1 MQRSRRTILAALPV
15 ALAGCGRS
23 FRQNSVPGGLY
34 IQNSRQRAVTVSVR
48 ATLLPP
54 KETSVSRGP
63 TEAATATPTPETPPG
78 DALESPTKTGEYDV
92 GAGENH
98 GVPGFFEEAGRWV
111 VEATVGNDG
120 GNRTRIKL
128 YTAIPGPTGA
138 DTVHIRV
145 RPGNVTAEATT
156 VD

>member
-1 MQRSRRTILAALPV
+1 MQRSRRTVLAALPV
-15 ALAGCGRS
+15 VLAGCGRS

-48 ATLLPP
+48 AALLPP

-63 TEAATATPTPETPPG
+63 TEAATATPTPETP
-78 DALESPTKTGEYDV
+78 AAEAVETPTKTGEYEV
-92 GAGENH
+92 GAGESH
-98 GVPGFFEEAGRWV
+98 GVPEFFEEAGRWAI
-111 VEATVGNDG
+111 ETTVGNDS
-120 GNRTRIKL
+120 GNRTRVEL
-128 YTAIPGPTGA
+128 YAAIPGPTGA

-145 RPGNVTAEATT
+145 RPGDVTAEATT